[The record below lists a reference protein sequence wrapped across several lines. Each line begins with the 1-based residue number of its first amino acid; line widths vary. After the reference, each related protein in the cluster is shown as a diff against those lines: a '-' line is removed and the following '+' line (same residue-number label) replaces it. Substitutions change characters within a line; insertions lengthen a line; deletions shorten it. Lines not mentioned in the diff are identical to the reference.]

1 MMSEVTMRLNERD
14 TDGKYLLHAERS
26 VLNTNTTQRVDEERP
41 SGFADTLDSNTDVSE
56 IADTII
62 RQNQIVNRA
71 LRRQYRSRIARKAI

>member
-1 MMSEVTMRLNERD
+1 MRLNKRD
-14 TDGKYLLHAERS
+14 SEGKYLVSNDEHDVSNHDTAR
-26 VLNTNTTQRVDEERP
+26 RVDEERP
-41 SGFADTLDSNTDVSE
+41 SGFADTLDSDRDVSE

>member
-1 MMSEVTMRLNERD
+1 MRLNERD
-14 TDGKYLLHAERS
+14 SSGKYLTETSEHQVSDCDTSRRL
-26 VLNTNTTQRVDEERP
+26 VEERP
-41 SGFADTLDSNTDVSE
+41 SAFADTLDSDKNVSE